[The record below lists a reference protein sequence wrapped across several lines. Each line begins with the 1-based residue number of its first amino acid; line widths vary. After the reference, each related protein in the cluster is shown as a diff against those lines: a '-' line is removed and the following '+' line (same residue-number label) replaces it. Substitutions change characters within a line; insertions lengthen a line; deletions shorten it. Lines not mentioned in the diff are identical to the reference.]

1 MDKNGTWLYDF
12 YLMLVDEK
20 YGEENRKKFA
30 DVCER
35 ELSAIMTASR
45 LVFKEQYADSQKHR

>member
-20 YGEENRKKFA
+20 YGEENRKRFA
-30 DVCER
+30 EDCEQ
-35 ELSAIMTASR
+35 ELTAIMAASR
-45 LVFKEQYADSQKHR
+45 QFFKEQYAQSQKHR